1 MKKKIMIALSSIFI
15 ILFLFLFFFQP
26 IESIYD
32 ITKGKEFSIKDENN
46 QEILHLINQHKTTPI
61 NIEKMNKKNIDI
73 LLTIEDKSFYQ
84 HSGFNIGRIF
94 KTIFS
99 NLKNNKSEGASTI
112 TQQYIKNVYLSNNKT
127 LSRKIKELYYA
138 IKLEQAVPKNQILEG
153 YLNCIYLGNDI
164 YGIADASH
172 YYFNKSYED
181 LSIKE
186 MTTFVALLNAPT
198 YYSENIE
205 KLNERKNILLKSL
218 LKQNVITNEEYETTI
233 TPIQFHYNKNIYNS
247 NLLFYVDQVLK
258 EYEKINIPNKFN
270 QVIEIETA
278 YRPSMNEIKFNTDGD
293 YASISVNK
301 EGYILSLI
309 GGKDYTSSKF
319 NIATKGKR
327 DIGST
332 IKPLLYYEALKCG
345 FSTNKS
351 YYSSPYSFTYQNEK
365 VTIKN
370 NNSNYPNRN
379 ITMKE
384 ALAASDN
391 IYAIKMHQ
399 ELGFKTLANHLKK
412 YKIDT
417 DPLPSLA
424 LGSIGM
430 SLYDLTRIYT
440 QFFTEGKYYSLST
453 IRTVKVRNKVLYTKQ
468 PKYKILGESKYF
480 KQIKDL
486 MQYTFDSTIP
496 NATAANLSPYLK
508 NKCYGK
514 SGSTLYDSY
523 MIGFNEK
530 VLVSAWSGYIDNKE
544 LNEIEIKQLAR
555 KLFVNQINFG

>member
-1 MKKKIMIALSSIFI
+1 MKKKIMIAISSIFI

-46 QEILHLINQHKTTPI
+46 QEILHLINRHKTTPI
-61 NIEKMNKKNIDI
+61 SIEKMNNKNIDI

-127 LSRKIKELYYA
+127 FSRKIKELYYA

-218 LKQNVITNEEYETTI
+218 LKQNVITNEEYETAI

-453 IRTVKVRNKVLYTKQ
+453 IRTVKVKNKILYAHK
-468 PKYKILGESKYF
+468 PKYKTLGESKYF

-496 NATAANLSPYLK
+496 NATAANLSFYLK